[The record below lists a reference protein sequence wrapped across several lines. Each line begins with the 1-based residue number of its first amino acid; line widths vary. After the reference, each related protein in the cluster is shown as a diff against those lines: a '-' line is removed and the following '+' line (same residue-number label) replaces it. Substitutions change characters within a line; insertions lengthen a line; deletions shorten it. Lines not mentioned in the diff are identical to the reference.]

1 MKLFLNRKTVRY
13 MKNILED
20 DNTDERSYVV
30 QNIQILNRQQSVTQ
44 FIPQSLEIKSINKLY
59 IQLLM

>member
-30 QNIQILNRQQSVTQ
+30 QNIQILNRQ
-44 FIPQSLEIKSINKLY
+44 
-59 IQLLM
+59 